1 MELKFGV
8 STILYKYSDLTKF
21 EKIWRGHVLSLV
33 DFVVFIL
40 IMLFVVILIF
50 VVILTSCSVTAIKI
64 ARDTCMVQFYQ
75 L

>member
-1 MELKFGV
+1 M
-8 STILYKYSDLTKF
+8 
-21 EKIWRGHVLSLV
+21 
-33 DFVVFIL
+33 FIL